1 MSEASGLQD
10 GTYEV
15 NGKTIIDI
23 LDYRFEETGEEL
35 SLTVRHPDDTVSD
48 YVVEKDEDEELGLVY
63 AESLMDDY
71 RSCRNRCIFC
81 FIDQMPK
88 GMNPETITE
97 AEVREIMAKSE
108 PNKPGKFT
116 FRKKS
121 VK

>member
-1 MSEASGLQD
+1 MIEKKEEEQQPIQQW
-10 GTYEV
+10 GT
-15 NGKTIIDI
+15 IQ
-23 LDYRFEETGEEL
+23 
-35 SLTVRHPDDTVSD
+35 VRKGRYGAYIHT
-48 YVVEKDEDEELGLVY
+48 
-63 AESLMDDY
+63 AEGNY
-71 RSCRNRCIFC
+71 
-81 FIDQMPK
+81 QMPK